1 MTVQGVRSKE
11 RVVRLEPF
19 CAETPVAPAERP
31 PPGAVGAVRRPEK
44 SRFQAA
50 LAGFG
55 PAAAAADSNRTE
67 TRLDT
72 PDSSWVTP

>member
-11 RVVRLEPF
+11 PVVRLEPF
-19 CAETPVAPAERP
+19 CAETPVAPDARP
-31 PPGAVGAVRRPEK
+31 PPGGVTAARQRVK
-44 SRFQAA
+44 SAFQAA

-55 PAAAAADSNRTE
+55 PTAAAADSKRTE
-67 TRLDT
+67 TRFDT